1 MVTKEFL
8 AGLKT
13 EGLVT
18 MIRQHII
25 SEWGA
30 EGAEE
35 KVLICNPCNLNYNIL
50 DRLEKHERRQRLL
63 A

>member
-18 MIRQHII
+18 MMRQHII

-35 KVLICNPCNLNYNIL
+35 KVLICNPCKLQVVISITIFWTG
-50 DRLEKHERRQRLL
+50 
-63 A
+63 

>member
-8 AGLKT
+8 AGWKT

-35 KVLICNPCNLNYNIL
+35 KVLICNPCNLNSNIL
-50 DRLEKHERRQRLL
+50 DRLEKHERRRMLL